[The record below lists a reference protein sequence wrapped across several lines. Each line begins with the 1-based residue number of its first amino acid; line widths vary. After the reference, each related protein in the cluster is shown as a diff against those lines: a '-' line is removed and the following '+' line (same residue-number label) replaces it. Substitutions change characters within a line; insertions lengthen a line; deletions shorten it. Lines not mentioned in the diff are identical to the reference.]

1 VSGTEATRGTI
12 QSTTRPLWRRLLGAP
27 EAGLVLVILLLGGL
41 LAAFAGSKTS
51 QVDLALPAGAT
62 AVRQQGVWVVT
73 TDDAA
78 FLASLRKTLQASEEG
93 QLRVKAGAETATFEA
108 GKPRYIEGSEGQPS
122 VMKVDG
128 VRENRF
134 LNLANLTM
142 LANNASTI
150 AIMAVGM
157 TLIIA
162 MGGIDL
168 SIGMVW
174 ALSAFVGIFVFKYP
188 WDNGLPSLAFK
199 GHAWP
204 VVAAAV
210 WAVAS
215 AAIVLGLRART
226 RKVGPSPSTTAW
238 TTASV
243 VSGSGAVLFVVGVAL
258 FALSAAVFA
267 DQTREP
273 VAMSMPVALLVGLGV
288 CAATGA
294 VCGLINGSLT
304 VGLNVHPFIIT
315 LGMMA
320 VLEGFLFVLSGSQS
334 LVGVPAGF
342 GDDFFKARF
351 AGVYPVPV
359 FCMVLT
365 TVVGTIV
372 LKRMVLGRRTL
383 AIGDNEKAAMYAGI
397 PVGRTKIMVYT
408 VAGALAGLSAAVNL
422 GYWQSASPSAGKGLE
437 LQVIAATVIGGASL
451 AGGRGSAIG
460 AVLGAILIEMI
471 NNGMV
476 MLEVDSNYNKIVMGV
491 AIVLAV
497 VIDKTKTKLHTR
509 RG

>member
-1 VSGTEATRGTI
+1 MSGREATRGVTK
-12 QSTTRPLWRRLLGAP
+12 PFWRRLLGAP

-41 LAAFAGSKTS
+41 LAAFAGTKTS
-51 QVDLALPAGAT
+51 QVDIALPVGAT
-62 AVRQQGVWVVT
+62 AARQQGVWVIT

-78 FLASLRKTLQASEEG
+78 FLAGLRKTLAASANGE
-93 QLRVKAGAETATFEA
+93 LRVKVGTDETTFDA
-108 GKPRYIEGSEGQPS
+108 GKPRYIAGSDGQPS
-122 VMKVDG
+122 IVKVDG
-128 VRENRF
+128 VRESRF

-174 ALSAFVGIFVFKYP
+174 ALAAFVGIFAFKYP
-188 WDNGLPSLAFK
+188 WGDGLPSLAVA
-199 GHAWP
+199 GHTWP
-204 VVAAAV
+204 VTLAGVVAAGGMVAAAV
-210 WAVAS
+210 
-215 AAIVLGLRART
+215 LRAQS
-226 RKVGPSPSTTAW
+226 RKADASPKAATMS
-238 TTASV
+238 TASLV
-243 VSGSGAVLFVVGVAL
+243 TASLATLFVVGVLL
-258 FALSAAVFA
+258 FAVKNAIFL

-273 VAMSMPVALLVGLGV
+273 IALSVPMALLVGLGV
-288 CAATGA
+288 CGLTGA

-304 VGLNVHPFIIT
+304 VGLGVHPFIIT

-320 VLEGFLFVLSGSQS
+320 VIEGFLFVLSGSQS

-342 GDDFFKARF
+342 GDHFFKARL

-359 FCMVLT
+359 FCMIAT

-372 LKRMVLGRRTL
+372 LRRMVLGRRTL

-397 PVGRTKIMVYT
+397 PVGRTKIMVYML
-408 VAGALAGLSAAVNL
+408 AGMLAGLSAAVNL

-497 VIDKTKTKLHTR
+497 VIDQTKTRMQR
-509 RG
+509 RA

>member
-1 VSGTEATRGTI
+1 MSGHQATRGITK
-12 QSTTRPLWRRLLGAP
+12 PLWRRLLGAP
-27 EAGLVLVILLLGGL
+27 EAGLVLVILLLGAL

-51 QVDLALPAGAT
+51 QVDLALPPGAT
-62 AVRQQGVWVVT
+62 ATRQQGVWVVAT
-73 TDDAA
+73 EDAS
-78 FLASLRKTLQASEEG
+78 FLAKLRTTLKPSDDG
-93 QLRVKAGAETATFEA
+93 QLRVTVGAESATFEA
-108 GKPRYIEGSEGQPS
+108 GKPRYIEGSEGQAS

-128 VRENRF
+128 AAENRF
-134 LNLANLTM
+134 LNLANITM

-199 GHAWP
+199 GHSWPAGLAMAWILAS
-204 VVAAAV
+204 VAA
-210 WAVAS
+210 
-215 AAIVLGLRART
+215 VLALRSKAR
-226 RKVGPSPSTTAW
+226 RSGPTATTTTW
-238 TTASV
+238 TTISI
-243 VSGSGAVLFVVGVAL
+243 VSGAGAALFGIGVLL
-258 FALSAAVFA
+258 FALNAAVFA

-273 VAMSMPVALLVGLGV
+273 IALSVPMALLVGLGV
-288 CAATGA
+288 CGLTGA

-342 GDDFFKARF
+342 GDHFFKARI
-351 AGVYPVPV
+351 AEVYPVPV

-397 PVGRTKIMVYT
+397 PVGRTKILVY
-408 VAGALAGLSAAVNL
+408 VLAGALAGLSAAVNL

-497 VIDKTKTKLHTR
+497 VIDKTKTKLQSR
-509 RG
+509 RA